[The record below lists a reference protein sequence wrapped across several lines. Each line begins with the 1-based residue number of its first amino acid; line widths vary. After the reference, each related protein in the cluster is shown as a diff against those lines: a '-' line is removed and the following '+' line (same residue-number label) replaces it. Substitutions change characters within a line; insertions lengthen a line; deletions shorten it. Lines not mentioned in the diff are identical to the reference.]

1 MHIVK
6 TKLCRGIII
15 ALKIYYRTVF
25 RKKLKRLNLNNSASG
40 RMPQS
45 VWETNGMSLVL
56 ENTVFYVFSR
66 PRSKAIIEPLKIT
79 VDYRK
84 HQVTS
89 WFAVNFQKL

>member
-1 MHIVK
+1 MHWKSI
-6 TKLCRGIII
+6 TELY
-15 ALKIYYRTVF
+15 L
-25 RKKLKRLNLNNSASG
+25 RKNWEAWIKKNSASG

-45 VWETNGMSLVL
+45 VWETNGISLVL